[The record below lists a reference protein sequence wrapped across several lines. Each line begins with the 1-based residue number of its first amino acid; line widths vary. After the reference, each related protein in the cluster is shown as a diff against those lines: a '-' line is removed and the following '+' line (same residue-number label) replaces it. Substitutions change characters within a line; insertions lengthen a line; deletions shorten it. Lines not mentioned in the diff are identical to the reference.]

1 MLWLFET
8 RWFSLIYLWMGD
20 QDSFYFSKSQIDL
33 DLYWQRDTPLKTA
46 MTFVCYLIE
55 QNIQLHNQESLR
67 AL

>member
-1 MLWLFET
+1 
-8 RWFSLIYLWMGD
+8 MGD